1 LIKFTFMIKR
11 LKSVVVVFLAMCL
24 FSWLFYTCNQKN
36 INKQLLR
43 QLSEYQIENKRFKA
57 ERQKDSSLII
67 TQNQTILSQKE
78 AIKLGLL
85 ETDKRIKEIESQL
98 QTKIKIK
105 VVEKE
110 VPFIP
115 DGFVDTSGWVKNDQG
130 EIIKTDSISVPVKF
144 ALNEDWFKIEGM
156 VKKNGLKIDTLQI
169 PSKFNVTFGKEKTG
183 FLGLGRNAVVQ
194 IKADNPYLDVTSIN
208 NIVVK
213 KPKKFYN
220 SPIFYFGIGI
230 LSGIFLAK

>member
-1 LIKFTFMIKR
+1 MIKR
-11 LKSVVVVFLAMCL
+11 VKIVIIGFLLLCL
-24 FSWLFYTCNQKN
+24 LSWLFYSCEQNR
-36 INKQLLR
+36 INKQLLG
-43 QLSEYQIENKRFKA
+43 QLSEYQLQNKKFKA

-78 AIKLGLL
+78 AIRLGLL
-85 ETDKRIKEIESQL
+85 ETDNRIKKIESQL
-98 QTKIKIK
+98 QTKIKIR

-115 DGFVDTSGWVKNDQG
+115 DGFVDTSGWVRNNLG
-130 EIIKTDSISVPVKF
+130 EVIKTDSISVPVKF
-144 ALNEDWFKIEGM
+144 ALNEKWFKIEGV
-156 VKKNGLKIDTLQI
+156 VKKNGLKIDTLQM

-194 IKADNPYLDVTSIN
+194 IKADNPYLDISSIN

-220 SPIFYFGIGI
+220 SPIFYVGIGV
-230 LSGIFLAK
+230 LSGIFIAK